1 MPRTV
6 DPLRAIPTD
15 HEAERAVLGAI
26 LLDGDALFK
35 VADRLEPASFDLPR
49 HRIVYESLRE
59 LSREAAGRSR

>member
-6 DPLRAIPTD
+6 DPLRAIPSD

-26 LLDGDALFK
+26 LLDHEALYK
-35 VADRLEPASFDLPR
+35 VADKLRPRSFDLPR

-59 LSREAAGRSR
+59 LSRSSRRSR